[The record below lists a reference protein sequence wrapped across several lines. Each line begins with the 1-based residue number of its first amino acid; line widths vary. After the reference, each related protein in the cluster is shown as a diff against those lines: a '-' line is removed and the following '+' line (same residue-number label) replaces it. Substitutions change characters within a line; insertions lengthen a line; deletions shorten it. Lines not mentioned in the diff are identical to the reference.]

1 MDRGVT
7 GRAVKA
13 KHLRPGRAVFTLIF
27 SDCYCLKRLMRNL
40 PEVMPTLLE
49 GQPVCSAGS
58 DSGTAHSARAKFLS
72 TETLRHGFELSV
84 HLIMVNWSELLV
96 TA

>member
-1 MDRGVT
+1 MT
-7 GRAVKA
+7 GRALKA
-13 KHLRPGRAVFTLIF
+13 KHLRWGQAVFTLIF
-27 SDCYCLKRLMRNL
+27 SDCYCLKRLMRTL

-58 DSGTAHSARAKFLS
+58 DSRTAYTPTGRARAKFLS